1 MVINTKLS
9 DEELLKAI
17 YKAAFEYSK
26 LMGNSYLI
34 IGKIRIPDIF
44 GFNVSFKRNILC
56 IDIMKT
62 NGKKD

>member
-26 LMGNSYLI
+26 LIGNSYLI
-34 IGKIRIPDIF
+34 IGKIRIPVTF
-44 GFNVSFKRNILC
+44 GFNVSFKRNILY
-56 IDIMKT
+56 T
-62 NGKKD
+62 S